1 LSYIAE
7 EECLTITTS
16 TVFLETACIL
26 KYDYPKFKMGKPQ
39 FVQQIGVAVIKAVH
53 RDHSSPG
60 ATFDIQF
67 SHPKGCKPQSSKCPD
82 TLYQDIDADMSFK
95 MNHTS
100 KKGKMRVPDISK
112 QLQKDVLLAFN
123 LQINKSKHCF
133 SKVRLADSKYKMSSY
148 AFANNFSFFFLNLPK

>member
-1 LSYIAE
+1 MTS
-7 EECLTITTS
+7 TTS
-16 TVFLETACIL
+16 TVFSETACIL

-100 KKGKMRVPDISK
+100 KKGKMRVSDISK
-112 QLQKDVLLAFN
+112 QLQKNVLLAFN
-123 LQINKSKHCF
+123 QQIQTLFLESTVSRQQIQYVIVCPSINFKKSKF
-133 SKVRLADSKYKMSSY
+133 VAG
-148 AFANNFSFFFLNLPK
+148 